1 MSRPFRIALFCL
13 ACAVGGHASADELVD
28 ANAAL
33 QQKNYP
39 VALKLF
45 GKLAS
50 DNNHEAQLR
59 LGEMYWYGE
68 GAPLDRAKGDALFAQ
83 AAAGGDPGA
92 VAATKLSAQRAAH
105 AADIALWTGG
115 YTGAELRAG
124 QVNCQAPA
132 LPAGRSIVNDEI
144 KRIGAQISAW
154 TGCYNG
160 FVANMATVMPPGK
173 TIPGGVLEV
182 MSEQELA
189 QAKGHLEQV
198 YKGVIAAAKADADR
212 FIVQRDQWQA
222 ATLEYVKAENDRIA
236 VRTLQAKR
244 DLDRTEAARVEA
256 NSFRPMAKP
265 VGPSK

>member
-92 VAATKLSAQRAAH
+92 VAAQDEGEGKHARPANAAEEPGVSGAVVWGRGH
-105 AADIALWTGG
+105 EGG
-115 YTGAELRAG
+115 G
-124 QVNCQAPA
+124 
-132 LPAGRSIVNDEI
+132 
-144 KRIGAQISAW
+144 
-154 TGCYNG
+154 
-160 FVANMATVMPPGK
+160 
-173 TIPGGVLEV
+173 
-182 MSEQELA
+182 
-189 QAKGHLEQV
+189 
-198 YKGVIAAAKADADR
+198 
-212 FIVQRDQWQA
+212 
-222 ATLEYVKAENDRIA
+222 
-236 VRTLQAKR
+236 
-244 DLDRTEAARVEA
+244 
-256 NSFRPMAKP
+256 
-265 VGPSK
+265 